1 MNGTEEEL
9 TVEDGDVW
17 KEEKEKPHL
26 PPGYSVSTF

>member
-1 MNGTEEEL
+1 
-9 TVEDGDVW
+9 VEDGDIW